1 MITLL
6 NEKKGIPKPNMEK
19 CFCCVDYTVDH
30 ITAENYA
37 MDDNTITN
45 VDTDAEEG
53 DEDTVPEYVSAR
65 Q

>member
-1 MITLL
+1 
-6 NEKKGIPKPNMEK
+6 MEK
-19 CFCCVDYTVDH
+19 CFCYVDYTVDH

-45 VDTDAEEG
+45 VGTDAEEG
-53 DEDTVPEYVSAR
+53 DEDTAPEYVSAR